1 MRAGARKESVD
12 TRGRT
17 ARNDGLHSIDGAGS
31 GDGGITETQGISLG
45 TPITFG
51 GGEGGVDE
59 KAWFAPIESSAS
71 PDILSFGE
79 CKDGVCPVPW
89 MKGTFLEQ
97 DRDSN
102 FPSENTIFTFEGAP
116 TLIGDDVNHPT
127 HYTDGSI
134 ECIEA
139 IEAQLTAEEFRGY
152 LKGNI
157 AKYIWRE
164 KHKGGTKSLKKAQ
177 WYLDRLVQTDEI
189 QNG

>member
-12 TRGRT
+12 SRGRT
-17 ARNDGLHSIDGAGS
+17 AWNDGVHSV
-31 GDGGITETQGISLG
+31 DGGGSSDGSISETESISFG
-45 TPITFG
+45 TGSTLG
-51 GGEGGVDE
+51 GGEGGVTE
-59 KAWFAPIESSAS
+59 KAWFAPVETSAS

-89 MKGTFLEQ
+89 MKDTFLEQ
-97 DRDSN
+97 DRNSN
-102 FPSENTIFTFEGAP
+102 FPSENTIFTFEGGP
-116 TLIGDDVNHPT
+116 TLFGDDVNHPS
-127 HYTDGSI
+127 HYTDGAI

-139 IEAQLTAEEFRGY
+139 IEAQLTTEEFRGY

-164 KHKGGTKSLKKAQ
+164 KHKGGTNSLKKAQ

-189 QNG
+189 QKG

>member
-1 MRAGARKESVD
+1 
-12 TRGRT
+12 
-17 ARNDGLHSIDGAGS
+17 
-31 GDGGITETQGISLG
+31 
-45 TPITFG
+45 
-51 GGEGGVDE
+51 
-59 KAWFAPIESSAS
+59 
-71 PDILSFGE
+71 
-79 CKDGVCPVPW
+79 

-164 KHKGGTKSLKKAQ
+164 KHKGGTKSLKKGQ